1 MTAQVIDLFS
11 RRPVQGPA
19 LMAVPELVLP
29 QTPPPRLTADELVDA
44 YLRTRHGTTR
54 DDYARD
60 LTHFRHWLDTD
71 SGLNIDLYGVETP
84 HVGDWKDFSL
94 DTMEWAPSTVRRRMT
109 ACEGLYKFASA
120 EGIFG
125 RNPFHGIKKPEV
137 GSNIQYSGLDL
148 DDVQQLGH
156 YITEKADLHTRVAV
170 SLLMTTGLRVSEL
183 CQARVENLPRK
194 AGKIWL
200 PVTRKGGK
208 PDKVEIPQNTYS
220 TLCEYLDGR
229 SSGPLVLGTR
239 DGRAL
244 ARQVAWRIVRSAGD
258 SALPHLEG
266 KLHPHDLRHTYVS
279 GVLLLSGDIKEAQ
292 WRAGHG
298 DINHTIRYSH
308 ALQAMESKT
317 ASDLEKVFGLCS

>member
-1 MTAQVIDLFS
+1 MTAQVIDIFT
-11 RRPVQGPA
+11 RRPVEPA

-29 QTPPPRLTADELVDA
+29 QTPPPRLTAHELVDA
-44 YLRTRHGTTR
+44 YLRTHHGTTR

-60 LTHFRHWLDTD
+60 LAHFRRWLATD
-71 SGLNIDLYGVETP
+71 SGLGIDLYGVKTP
-84 HVGDWKDFSL
+84 HVGDWKAFSL

-109 ACEGLYKFASA
+109 ACEGLYKYASA

-137 GSNIQYSGLDL
+137 GSNIQYTGLSL
-148 DDVQQLGH
+148 TDVQQLGQ
-156 YITEKADLHTRVAV
+156 YITYEADLQTRVAV
-170 SLLMTTGLRVSEL
+170 SILMTTGLRVSEF
-183 CQARVENLPRK
+183 CK
-194 AGKIWL
+194 ALLERMRRQTGQVWL
-200 PVTRKGGK
+200 TVTRKGGK
-208 PDKVEIPQNTYS
+208 LDKVEIPQNTFS
-220 TLCEYLDGR
+220 ALCTYLDGR

-239 DGRAL
+239 AGRAL

-258 SALPHLEG
+258 SALPHLAG
-266 KLHPHDLRHTYVS
+266 KLHPHDLRHTFVS